1 MVLRSANQRK
11 NLLPLVAE
19 VTQSAEIALKDLS
32 AIAVMAG
39 PGSFTGLRIGIG
51 VAQALAMA
59 NRTPGIVLSNLAVL
73 ALAAVEVI
81 EGDTFFVA
89 LPAREG
95 EFYFAVYVSDD
106 VLGVRLLGKEQ
117 VASPDQLLSRE
128 SKRSCFT
135 RRRLV
140 LGGELAP
147 ARGKPALSVFPT
159 SNQALA

>member
-1 MVLRSANQRK
+1 
-11 NLLPLVAE
+11 
-19 VTQSAEIALKDLS
+19 
-32 AIAVMAG
+32 MAG
-39 PGSFTGLRIGIG
+39 PGSFTGLRIGVG

-73 ALAAVEVI
+73 ALAAVEVT

-117 VASPDQLLSRE
+117 VASPDQLLFPEKVNEAVLLGDGWCSEENLRLRAE
-128 SKRSCFT
+128 ACTERVSYFKSSVSLQVMAQLAE
-135 RRRLV
+135 RRLSAGLV
-140 LGGELAP
+140 GDASSL
-147 ARGKPALSVFPT
+147 KPNYVKEQLEY
-159 SNQALA
+159 